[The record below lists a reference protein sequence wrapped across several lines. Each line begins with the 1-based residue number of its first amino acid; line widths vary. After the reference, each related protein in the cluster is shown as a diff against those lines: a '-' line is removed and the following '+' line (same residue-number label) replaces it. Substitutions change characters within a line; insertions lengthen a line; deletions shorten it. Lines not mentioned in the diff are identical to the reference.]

1 MAAVGEFQSV
11 GVFLKRGRPAA
22 VTGGGAVGGY
32 ASTGTRPLSRD
43 ERVGGRGFPDRAVLP
58 SPP

>member
-1 MAAVGEFQSV
+1 MVSPAAVGVSRSG

-32 ASTGTRPLSRD
+32 ASTGTRPLSRF
-43 ERVGGRGFPDRAVLP
+43 R
-58 SPP
+58 